1 MLSRILRLLN
11 LRRNTNPGRDLGELR
26 IRKEKQAKRDRVD
39 QMRRE
44 MGLRPVKW
52 PPL

>member
-11 LRRNTNPGRDLGELR
+11 LRRDHNPGRDLGELR

-39 QMRRE
+39 QMRRD
-44 MGLRPVKW
+44 MGMSPVEW